1 MSTLT
6 QQLVD
11 FWGSRTAQAIGA
23 VVILGLGGYTL
34 LYDTGTFALVS
45 GVMFL
50 SMGLLMLYELLAGK
64 ATS

>member
-11 FWGSRTAQAIGA
+11 LWGTRTAQVIGT
-23 VVILGLGGYTL
+23 VVILGLGGYNL

-50 SMGLLMLYELLAGK
+50 SVGLLMLYDLLTGN